1 MQPRLV
7 LSCVA
12 FVSASFSMAEMASS
26 FESIKHKLVGGPYA
40 GAGGMAIGAGSVGVE
55 EFADDAEAISA
66 IRMFPDVMR
75 SFGGL
80 GPGATDA
87 EVAAIFL
94 PALKVMLPHG
104 GYFHDTLYG
113 IRVTDE
119 NTVTMQTGDMQH
131 CPSQRSVLGR
141 SQGGQPRADDN
152 ARPSRQGRDG
162 SAWCGEVG
170 VAHEAS
176 LGRGDVARLG
186 EEAQTRGLTVG
197 AHLPTRT
204 LRYFRGRIGVVC
216 HVVRWNIS
224 VGGVCARRVP
234 FLVRAG

>member
-75 SFGGL
+75 SFGWL

-119 NTVTMQTGDMQH
+119 NTVTMQTGDM
-131 CPSQRSVLGR
+131 RSLPLATV
-141 SQGGQPRADDN
+141 
-152 ARPSRQGRDG
+152 
-162 SAWCGEVG
+162 
-170 VAHEAS
+170 S
-176 LGRGDVARLG
+176 LGAFPRRAAPCRRQC
-186 EEAQTRGLTVG
+186 ASF
-197 AHLPTRT
+197 PTRS
-204 LRYFRGRIGVVC
+204 RWICMVWRSGRGSRGKPRTWRC
-216 HVVRWNIS
+216 SPTR
-224 VGGVCARRVP
+224 
-234 FLVRAG
+234 

>member
-119 NTVTMQTGDMQH
+119 NTVTMQTGDMQLTAPRNGH
-131 CPSQRSVLGR
+131 PWGVPKAGSPVRTTMRVLPDKVEMDLHGVEKW
-141 SQGGQPRADDN
+141 
-152 ARPSRQGRDG
+152 
-162 SAWCGEVG
+162 AW
-170 VAHEAS
+170 
-176 LGRGDVARLG
+176 LRGPVLSSD
-186 EEAQTRGLTVG
+186 
-197 AHLPTRT
+197 
-204 LRYFRGRIGVVC
+204 IGT
-216 HVVRWNIS
+216 
-224 VGGVCARRVP
+224 AKKD
-234 FLVRAG
+234 